1 MDAQVIALILLSA
14 VTLIVVWIN
23 AAALR
28 SFARQI
34 EGQREDVH
42 AIHTAQRDLEH
53 RLHRLAAAIDQS
65 REQLH
70 RALEL
75 ASAVHLLLYA
85 RLRDPLKLIS
95 EEDAGK
101 IHTYLI
107 ELKAIAVVN
116 GDTEFIDLVG
126 RLRVAVE
133 SCSIRPVGKR
143 PPGPRSTCP
152 KRRAASSAR
161 STICWPPPHAIN
173 RGARTQEG
181 GIRNRATH
189 AAKSNPR
196 CRYRDR

>member
-1 MDAQVIALILLSA
+1 MDAQAVALILLTA
-14 VTLIVVWIN
+14 VTLITLWIN

-34 EGQREDVH
+34 EGQRQDVG

-85 RLRDPLKLIS
+85 RLRDPLRDIS
-95 EEDAGK
+95 EEDTGR

-126 RLRVAVE
+126 RLRTAVD
-133 SCSIRPVGKR
+133 SLLNAPAGSVPAR
-143 PPGPRSTCP
+143 PPLNVSEATGSVQR
-152 KRRAASSAR
+152 KVYDLLAAA
-161 STICWPPPHAIN
+161 T
-173 RGARTQEG
+173 
-181 GIRNRATH
+181 RN
-189 AAKSNPR
+189 
-196 CRYRDR
+196 

>member
-1 MDAQVIALILLSA
+1 MDAQIIALILLFA
-14 VTLIVVWIN
+14 ATLFVVWIN
-23 AAALR
+23 ATALR

-34 EGQREDVH
+34 EAQREDMH
-42 AIHTAQRDLEH
+42 DLNSAQRDLEH

-85 RLRDPLKLIS
+85 RLRDPLKLIT
-95 EEDAGK
+95 EEDTGK

-116 GDTEFIDLVG
+116 SDTEFIDLVG

-133 SCSIRPVGKR
+133 YLLN
-143 PPGPRSTCP
+143 PPGDNATARPNLSVSEATGSVQR
-152 KRRAASSAR
+152 KVYDLLAAA
-161 STICWPPPHAIN
+161 T
-173 RGARTQEG
+173 
-181 GIRNRATH
+181 RN
-189 AAKSNPR
+189 
-196 CRYRDR
+196 

>member
-1 MDAQVIALILLSA
+1 MDVQLIALILLVA
-14 VTLIVVWIN
+14 AALFVLWIN

-28 SFARQI
+28 SFSRQI
-34 EGQREDVH
+34 EGQREDAR
-42 AIHTAQRDLEH
+42 AIHSGQRDLEH

-85 RLRDPLKLIS
+85 RLRDPLKDIS

-126 RLRVAVE
+126 RLRVAVDYLLNPPDDPGTV
-133 SCSIRPVGKR
+133 RPNLNVSEATGSVQRKVYDLL
-143 PPGPRSTCP
+143 
-152 KRRAASSAR
+152 AAA
-161 STICWPPPHAIN
+161 T
-173 RGARTQEG
+173 
-181 GIRNRATH
+181 RN
-189 AAKSNPR
+189 
-196 CRYRDR
+196 